1 MLGVIAMVLLASC
14 VSKKELVATQVKLKN
29 TQDLLNTATV
39 TLNSCLSDKAV
50 ADANLTALRDQL
62 SDLRKTND
70 ALITSTEQMTLLT
83 SKGADNLEKTLESL
97 QERDLKI
104 NRLQDAITKKD
115 SITLA
120 IVSSLKK
127 SVGIDDPDIEI
138 NVEKGVVFISIADKL
153 LFQSGSFN
161 VTEKAKTVLEKV
173 AKVITDKPNFEA
185 MIEGHTDSRSYSNG
199 VLVDNWDLSVKRSTS
214 IIRELQG
221 MGVNPAQL
229 IAAGRSSYVPLTD
242 NETAINRAK
251 NRRTRVV
258 VLPKIDQFYEMIE
271 NEVKELLF
279 ILEKNYYQSIK
290 IQTINFT
297 KKGEQVFSF
306 QYNEDISASFSEP
319 KKYLFEPNSAILK
332 AGGFSQISQQ
342 LKIDK
347 LHKHSHLY
355 TSNKLIDFPG
365 RCFEIIHEI
374 SYDKKLLKKLIP
386 SKKANI
392 TTRNFPETVDQI
404 RKKTGIKDGGNQYLF
419 FTTNFKSDYIVLI
432 CKKI

>member
-1 MLGVIAMVLLASC
+1 MKKIYVLGVTALLVLASC
-14 VSKKELVATQVKLKN
+14 GANKELTAAQEKLK
-29 TQDLLNTATV
+29 TTEDLLNTATV
-39 TLNSCLSDKAV
+39 KLNSCLSDKAV

-62 SDLRKTND
+62 YDLRKTND
-70 ALITSTEQMTLLT
+70 ALISSTEQMTMLT

-153 LFQSGSFN
+153 LFKSGSFV
-161 VTEKAKTVLEKV
+161 VTEKAKGVLAKV
-173 AKVITDKPNFEA
+173 AKVINDKPDFEA

-214 IIRELQG
+214 VIRILQG

-242 NETAINRAK
+242 NDTAMNRSK

-271 NEVKELLF
+271 NEVKALSG
-279 ILEKNYYQSIK
+279 Q
-290 IQTINFT
+290 
-297 KKGEQVFSF
+297 
-306 QYNEDISASFSEP
+306 
-319 KKYLFEPNSAILK
+319 
-332 AGGFSQISQQ
+332 
-342 LKIDK
+342 
-347 LHKHSHLY
+347 
-355 TSNKLIDFPG
+355 
-365 RCFEIIHEI
+365 
-374 SYDKKLLKKLIP
+374 
-386 SKKANI
+386 
-392 TTRNFPETVDQI
+392 
-404 RKKTGIKDGGNQYLF
+404 
-419 FTTNFKSDYIVLI
+419 
-432 CKKI
+432 